1 MKKDDITT
9 SKYRVELTNIESI
22 YRWKLESQ
30 LAVDLLINRE
40 TKVSL
45 HYVDGYWTD
54 PALISTFNFGFLA
67 DPSID
72 QVIIKYSDRDE
83 VYNLK
88 N

>member
-1 MKKDDITT
+1 MI
-9 SKYRVELTNIESI
+9 NMESI

-30 LAVDLLINRE
+30 LAVDLSINRE

-54 PALISTFNFGFLA
+54 PAPIYTFKFGFL
-67 DPSID
+67 DDQSID
-72 QVIIKYSDRDE
+72 QVIVKYSDRDE